1 MITHLL
7 RLGIFLASAA
17 LGLIV
22 ADLVLEDFTIVWAE
36 WWGFLLC
43 IVIFAL
49 VQTVLAWIAEKIL
62 HRVLPVLV
70 GGVGILSTI
79 IALLIVVLLPIG
91 GLRLDGFAG
100 WIAGGVIVWLVT
112 AIVTVVLTKL
122 LLDDKRKQTRS
133 KA

>member
-7 RLGIFLASAA
+7 RIGIYLASAA

-22 ADLVLEDFTIVWAE
+22 ADLILQDFVIVWAE

-43 IVIFAL
+43 IVVFAL
-49 VQTVLAWIAEKIL
+49 VQTVLSWIAEKIL
-62 HRVLPVLV
+62 HRFLPILV
-70 GGVGILSTI
+70 GGVGILSTM

-91 GLRLDGFAG
+91 GLRLDGLAG

-112 AIVTVVLTKL
+112 AIVTVVLSKL
-122 LLDDKRKQTRS
+122 LLKDKTKQQ
-133 KA
+133 K

>member
-17 LGLIV
+17 LGLNV

>member
-7 RLGIFLASAA
+7 RLGIYLASAA

-22 ADLVLEDFTIVWAE
+22 ADLILEDFSIVWSE

-62 HRVLPVLV
+62 HRVLPILV

-122 LLDDKRKQTRS
+122 LLDDKRKQARS

>member
-62 HRVLPVLV
+62 HRELPILV

>member
-7 RLGIFLASAA
+7 RIGIYLASAA

-22 ADLVLEDFTIVWAE
+22 ADLILQDFVIVWAE

-43 IVIFAL
+43 IVVFAL
-49 VQTVLAWIAEKIL
+49 VQTVLSWIAEKIL
-62 HRVLPVLV
+62 HRFLPILV
-70 GGVGILSTI
+70 GGVGILSTM

-91 GLRLDGFAG
+91 GLRLDGLAG

-112 AIVTVVLTKL
+112 AIVTVVLSKILLKDKTKQQ
-122 LLDDKRKQTRS
+122 K
-133 KA
+133 

>member
-49 VQTVLAWIAEKIL
+49 VQTALAWIAEKFL
-62 HRVLPVLV
+62 HRVLPILV

>member
-62 HRVLPVLV
+62 HRVLPILV

>member
-7 RLGIFLASAA
+7 RIGIYLASAA

-22 ADLVLEDFTIVWAE
+22 ADLILQDFVIVWAE

-43 IVIFAL
+43 IVVFAL
-49 VQTVLAWIAEKIL
+49 VQTVLSWIADKIL
-62 HRVLPVLV
+62 HRFLPILV
-70 GGVGILSTI
+70 GGVGILSTM

-91 GLRLDGFAG
+91 GLRLDGLAG

-112 AIVTVVLTKL
+112 AIVTVVLSKILLKDKTKQQ
-122 LLDDKRKQTRS
+122 K
-133 KA
+133 

>member
-7 RLGIFLASAA
+7 RIGIYVASAA

-22 ADLVLEDFTIVWAE
+22 ADLVLQDFVIVWSE

-49 VQTVLAWIAEKIL
+49 VQTVLSWVAEKIL
-62 HRVLPVLV
+62 HRFLPILV

-79 IALLIVVLLPIG
+79 IALLIVVLMPIG
-91 GLRLDGFAG
+91 GLRLDGLGG

-112 AIVTVVLTKL
+112 AVVTVVLSKIL
-122 LLDDKRKQTRS
+122 LKDRKKQQ
-133 KA
+133 K